1 MKLYKNSVKIGEMD
15 DVRRALEKEMGFK
28 KIHKSK
34 GLDNALKHLLYSA
47 EETGILPYRIAPEDA
62 INIWKLVEIANEYR
76 TKLPKKLK
84 M

>member
-1 MKLYKNSVKIGEMD
+1 MD
-15 DVRRALEKEMGFK
+15 DVRKALEKEMFFN

-34 GLDNALKHLLYSA
+34 GLENALRSVLYSA
-47 EETGILPYRIAPEDA
+47 EETGILPCRIAPEDA

-76 TKLPKKLK
+76 TKLPDKLK